1 LNPTP
6 RRIAAHFVADDG
18 ERIHVWVSGEGPPM
32 VLLHEWASS
41 HAIWESLVGG
51 LDGHFTVYRW
61 DARGH
66 GGHARSGTEPPTVG
80 RMARDLAGLIAHF
93 DLKRPVVVGH
103 SMGALT
109 LWEYI
114 GRYGCGRLSRICVV
128 DQSPCVVTDDR
139 WALGIYGDWPS
150 ERDAAFVAGLET
162 DFVETVIGLISFGKN
177 RRARERYET
186 GSSSVQRLRNYL
198 QGLDP
203 QPLIAIWKSLAAA
216 DYRPVLP
223 SIDAPA
229 LLVYGSESNYYGVE
243 TGEYVRRSIPDARLV
258 VYDGA
263 DHSPHIAR
271 PQRFVADLLRFA
283 NDDEDAA
290 VPAAR

>member
-1 LNPTP
+1 V
-6 RRIAAHFVADDG
+6 RGADAHFVADDG
-18 ERIHVWVSGEGPPM
+18 ERIRVWVSGEGPPM

-66 GGHARSGTEPPTVG
+66 GGHACSGAEPPTVG
-80 RMARDLAGLIAHF
+80 RMADDLAGLIEHF
-93 DLKRPVVVGH
+93 DMVRPVVVGH

-114 GRYGCGRLSRICVV
+114 GRYGCAGLSGICIV

-139 WALGIYGDWPS
+139 WSLGIYGDWPAK
-150 ERDAAFVAGLET
+150 RDAAFVAGLEAN
-162 DFVETVIGLISFGKN
+162 FVETVIGLISFGKN

-203 QPLIAIWKSLAAA
+203 RPLVAIWKSLAAA

-223 SIDAPA
+223 SIDVPA
-229 LLVYGSESNYYGVE
+229 LLVYGNESNYYGIE
-243 TGEYVRRSIPDARLV
+243 TGEYVRRNIPHARLV
-258 VYDGA
+258 VYEGA

-283 NDDEDAA
+283 TEGGDVTATAA
-290 VPAAR
+290 P

>member
-1 LNPTP
+1 MRGT
-6 RRIAAHFVADDG
+6 AAHFVADDG
-18 ERIHVWVSGEGPPM
+18 ERIRVRVSGVGPPM

-41 HAIWESLVGG
+41 HVIWESLVGG

-66 GGHARSGTEPPTVG
+66 GGHARSGAEPPSVG
-80 RMARDLAGLIAHF
+80 RMARDLAGLIEHF
-93 DLKRPVVVGH
+93 DMVRPVVVGH

-114 GRYGCGRLSRICVV
+114 GRYGCGRLSGICVV
-128 DQSPCVVTDDR
+128 DQSPCVVTGDQ
-139 WALGIYGDWPS
+139 WTLGIYGDWPA
-150 ERDAAFVAGLET
+150 ERDATFVANLEA
-162 DFVETVIGLISFGKN
+162 DFVETVIGLISFGNN

-223 SIDAPA
+223 SIDVPA
-229 LLVYGSESNYYGVE
+229 LLIYGSESNYYGVE
-243 TGEYVRRSIPDARLV
+243 TGEYVRRNIPRARLV
-258 VYDGA
+258 VYEDA

-283 NDDEDAA
+283 TEAGDAA
-290 VPAAR
+290 ATPR

>member
-1 LNPTP
+1 MRGRST
-6 RRIAAHFVADDG
+6 HFVADDG

-66 GGHARSGTEPPTVG
+66 GGHSSSGAEPPAVG
-80 RMARDLAGLIAHF
+80 RMAKDLAGLIEHF
-93 DLKRPVVVGH
+93 DMRRPVVVGH

-114 GRYGCGRLSRICVV
+114 GRYGCGQLSKVCIV
-128 DQSPCVVTDDR
+128 DQSPCVVTGDR
-139 WALGIYGDWPS
+139 WTLGIYGDWPR
-150 ERDAAFVAGLET
+150 ERDAAFVADLET
-162 DFVETVIGLISFGKN
+162 DFAETVIGLISFGKN
-177 RRARERYET
+177 QRARERYES
-186 GSSSVQRLRNYL
+186 GSSGVQRLRNYL
-198 QGLDP
+198 QGLDAR
-203 QPLIAIWKSLAAA
+203 PLIEIWKSLAAA

-223 SIDAPA
+223 SIDVPA
-229 LLVYGSESNYYGVE
+229 LLVYGSASNYYGVE
-243 TGEYVRRSIPDARLV
+243 TGEYVRRSIPRARLV
-258 VYDGA
+258 VYEGA

-271 PQRFVADLLRFA
+271 PQLFVTDLLRFA
-283 NDDEDAA
+283 TEDDTVVAP
-290 VPAAR
+290 VR

>member
-1 LNPTP
+1 
-6 RRIAAHFVADDG
+6 
-18 ERIHVWVSGEGPPM
+18 M

-283 NDDEDAA
+283 SEDAA
-290 VPAAR
+290 AVAEVTR

>member
-1 LNPTP
+1 MVRGT
-6 RRIAAHFVADDG
+6 ATHFVADDG

-41 HAIWESLVGG
+41 HVIWESLVGG

-66 GGHARSGTEPPTVG
+66 GGHDCLGAEPPTVG
-80 RMARDLAGLIAHF
+80 RMARDLAGLIEHF
-93 DLKRPVVVGH
+93 EMVRPFVVGH

-114 GRYGCGRLSRICVV
+114 SRYGCGRLSGIGVI
-128 DQSPCVVTDDR
+128 DQSPCVVTDDQ
-139 WALGIYGDWPS
+139 WTFGVYGDWPV
-150 ERDAAFVAGLET
+150 ERNAAYLGELET
-162 DFVETVIGLISFGKN
+162 DFVETVIRLISFGNN

-186 GSSSVQRLRNYL
+186 GSGSVQRLRNYL
-198 QGLDP
+198 QRLDP
-203 QPLIAIWKSLAAA
+203 KPLIAIWKSLTEA

-223 SIDAPA
+223 SIDVPA
-229 LLVYGSESNYYGVE
+229 LLVYGSESNYYDVE
-243 TGEYVRRSIPDARLV
+243 TGEYVRRNVPRARLV
-258 VYDGA
+258 VYEEA

-271 PQRFVADLLRFA
+271 PQRFVTDLLKFA
-283 NDDEDAA
+283 TEEVAA
-290 VPAAR
+290 IASAGS

>member
-1 LNPTP
+1 MKAT
-6 RRIAAHFVADDG
+6 AEHFVADDG
-18 ERIHVWVSGEGPPM
+18 EPIHVTISGQGPPM

-41 HAIWESLVGG
+41 HAVWESLVGG

-66 GGHARSGTEPPTVG
+66 GGHPRTGAEPASVG
-80 RMARDLAGLIAHF
+80 RMARDLAGLFEHF
-93 DLKRPVVVGH
+93 DIDRSVVVAH

-114 GRYGCGRLSRICVV
+114 GRYGCGRFARICIV
-128 DQSPCVVTDDR
+128 DQSPRLITDDR
-139 WALGIYGDWPS
+139 WTLGIYGDWPA
-150 ERDAAFVAGLET
+150 ERDRAFVADLET
-162 DFVETVIGLISFGKN
+162 DFVETVIRLIAFGKN
-177 RRARERYET
+177 RRARERYES
-186 GSSSVQRLRNYL
+186 GSSGVQRLRNYFV
-198 QGLDP
+198 GLDP

-223 SIDAPA
+223 SIDVPA
-229 LLVYGSESNYYGVE
+229 LLVYGTESNYYGVE
-243 TGEYVRRSIPDARLV
+243 TGEYVERNIPCARLI

-271 PQRFVADLLRFA
+271 PQRFVIDLLRFTT
-283 NDDEDAA
+283 DDGDAP
-290 VPAAR
+290 VAAGR